1 MYIWNRHHHWGDI
14 NIRVA
19 VTFTEFLGLSVVK
32 ELHGVEDFDILEL
45 TQVIAS
51 TIKTFS
57 KS

>member
-1 MYIWNRHHHWGDI
+1 M
-14 NIRVA
+14 A

>member
-1 MYIWNRHHHWGDI
+1 M
-14 NIRVA
+14 A
-19 VTFTEFLGLSVVK
+19 VMFTELLDFSVAK